1 MSKHIHVVINPA
13 AGQQEPI
20 LSYLNHAWRKKD
32 VSWDVSITHKSG
44 DGLIRAKEAIDK
56 GAQIICAYGGDGT
69 VNEVAQAV
77 YTTNIPMA
85 IIPGGTANIIAK
97 ELAIPANSMDAVALV
112 TSKEQTITKIDMG
125 KCNDTLFLIRVSVG
139 VLAHPV
145 IDASRDLKNTY
156 GKLAYG
162 ITTLKHIGKPTKTK
176 YSLILDGKRVTATG
190 ASLIITNIGNV
201 GIEGFSL
208 SPTISTTDGK
218 FDIIRFKDTNL
229 STLAALAT
237 NVLFKTEPD
246 KVVRLWQAKKIEI
259 TLPNKQQV
267 LVDDVVLQEKKLSI
281 EVLPKS
287 INIIV
292 PK

>member
-13 AGQQEPI
+13 AGQDEPI
-20 LSYLNHAWRKKD
+20 LSYLNQAFKKKG
-32 VSWDVSITHKSG
+32 VSWDASITHKSG
-44 DGLIRAKEAIDK
+44 DALTQAQQAIAK
-56 GAQIICAYGGDGT
+56 GADIICAYGGDGT

-77 YTTNIPMA
+77 YNTKTPMA

-97 ELAIPANSMDAVALV
+97 ELAIPV
-112 TSKEQTITKIDMG
+112 TSLDAAKVVVSKRQTIKTMDMG

-145 IDASRDLKNTY
+145 IDASRALKNTY

-162 ITTLKHIGKPTKTK
+162 ITTLKHIGNPTKTK
-176 YSLILDGKRVTATG
+176 YLLNLDGKRVTSTG

-208 SPTISTTDGK
+208 SPNISTTDGTL
-218 FDIIRFKDTNL
+218 DVIRFKDTNL

-237 NVLFKTEPD
+237 NVLFKAEPD
-246 KVVRLWQAKKIEI
+246 QVVRRWQAKKIDI
-259 TLPNKQQV
+259 TLPNKQLV
-267 LVDDVVLQEKKLSI
+267 LVDDVVLQTKKLLI
-281 EVLPKS
+281 EVLSKS

-292 PK
+292 PN

>member
-13 AGQQEPI
+13 AGQAEPI
-20 LSYLNHAWRKKD
+20 LSYLNQAFNKKG
-32 VSWDVSITHKSG
+32 VTWDVSITHKDG
-44 DGLIRAKEAIDK
+44 DALTQAREAITK
-56 GAQIICAYGGDGT
+56 GVDVICAYGGDGT

-97 ELAIPANSMDAVALV
+97 ELAIPANSMDAAALV
-112 TSKEQTITKIDMG
+112 TSKEQTISKIDMG

-139 VLAHPV
+139 VLARPV

-162 ITTLKHIGKPTKTK
+162 ITTLKHIGKPTKAK

-246 KVVRLWQAKKIEI
+246 KVVRRWQAKKIMV
-259 TLPNKQQV
+259 TLPSKQQV
-267 LVDDVVLQEKKLSI
+267 LVDDVVLQSNKLSI

-287 INIIV
+287 INFIV